1 MNDKIRTHIIPVR
14 AVRSGSEPRGNITLR
29 AYVRTYAR
37 RNVRTYVRTYVEKCE
52 RTYVRTYAEIPIPF
66 PPPFLLRT
74 YVRTYVS
81 ILCMC
86 CEGFTLEL
94 QKRERERGRERAY
107 VPYVRTYV
115 RTYAGGALPGHPLPR
130 PFRPRACLCPAP
142 PQSAALWAPVGRGAP
157 PALLV
162 ARHARCNVR
171 THGARA

>member
-1 MNDKIRTHIIPVR
+1 M
-14 AVRSGSEPRGNITLR
+14 
-29 AYVRTYAR
+29 
-37 RNVRTYVRTYVEKCE
+37 

-94 QKRERERGRERAY
+94 QKRERERERGRERAY
-107 VPYVRTYV
+107 VRTYRTYVRTYV
-115 RTYAGGALPGHPLPR
+115 RMQGELFLATLSLAPFDHERASAPRRRSQLPSGLQWGGEH
-130 PFRPRACLCPAP
+130 
-142 PQSAALWAPVGRGAP
+142 
-157 PALLV
+157 
-162 ARHARCNVR
+162 VR